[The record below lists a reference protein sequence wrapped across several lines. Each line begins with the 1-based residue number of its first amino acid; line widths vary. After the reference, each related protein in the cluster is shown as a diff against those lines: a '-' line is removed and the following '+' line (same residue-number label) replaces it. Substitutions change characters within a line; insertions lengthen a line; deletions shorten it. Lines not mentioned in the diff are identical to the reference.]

1 VVIAHGSSTLL
12 ACGLALAGSSTPFVY
27 VNIGDPRFWWRGRAR
42 RARVRAL
49 LRRAA
54 AVAAISESGRRILVD
69 ELRLPASAVHVIPNG
84 RSAAHFPLAG
94 PLRRLA
100 ARRSLGLE
108 PAAAVV
114 SWVGA
119 LSPEKRADV
128 AVDAVAQLPGVQ
140 LLVAGDGPERAR
152 LAARAAAAAPGR
164 VHLLGRTDQV
174 VDVLTAADAVLLTS
188 DSEGLPGVLIEA
200 GLVGLPAVATD
211 VGWVSEVVIDD
222 VTGRLVPAGRAD
234 QVAAALDNVLADAG
248 RMGEA
253 AHRHCIES
261 FEMQRVVDRWERLL
275 DGVLA
280 AVRMTSGTPRG

>member
-1 VVIAHGSSTLL
+1 
-12 ACGLALAGSSTPFVY
+12 
-27 VNIGDPRFWWRGRAR
+27 
-42 RARVRAL
+42 
-49 LRRAA
+49 
-54 AVAAISESGRRILVD
+54 
-69 ELRLPASAVHVIPNG
+69 
-84 RSAAHFPLAG
+84 
-94 PLRRLA
+94 
-100 ARRSLGLE
+100 
-108 PAAAVV
+108 
-114 SWVGA
+114 
-119 LSPEKRADV
+119 
-128 AVDAVAQLPGVQ
+128 
-140 LLVAGDGPERAR
+140 
-152 LAARAAAAAPGR
+152 
-164 VHLLGRTDQV
+164 V